1 MQINERLFVPD
12 HEFQFDFARS
22 GGPGGQNVNKVN
34 SKAVLTWD
42 FANNTT
48 LPNDVK
54 ERFRSK
60 FGNKLTKEEL
70 LVIAADEYRDQKRNV
85 AACEEKLKEMILSIA
100 VPPKKR
106 RPTKPTRASKEKR
119 LDQKKSRSD
128 VKKNRGRVDY

>member
-1 MQINERLFVPD
+1 MQINDRLTVPD

-42 FANNTT
+42 FAANTT
-48 LPNDVK
+48 LPDDVK
-54 ERFRSK
+54 IRFREK

-70 LVIAADEYRDQKRNV
+70 VVIAADEYRDQKRNI
-85 AACEEKLKEMILSIA
+85 AACEEKLREMILAVA

-106 RPTKPTRASKEKR
+106 RPTKPSRAAKEKR
-119 LDQKKSRSD
+119 LDQKKSRGD
-128 VKKNRGRVDY
+128 IKKNRGRVDY